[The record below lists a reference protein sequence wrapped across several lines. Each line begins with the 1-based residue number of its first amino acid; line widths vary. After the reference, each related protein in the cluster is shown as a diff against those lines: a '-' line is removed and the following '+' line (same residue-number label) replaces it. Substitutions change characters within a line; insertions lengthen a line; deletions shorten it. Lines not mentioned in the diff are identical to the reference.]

1 MSETR
6 SAAETIYPNQSPAP
20 AKAGGGA
27 AAPTETAPAP
37 AETAVEQTPAPETA
51 APETAPTLL
60 TEKPAEEATAKEA
73 AEPPPP
79 PFEADKITFPEGV
92 TPDPEIFGE
101 FSKIAESEKLSL
113 NAAQQLID
121 LHHKIAGG
129 LEQKNQDAW
138 KTVREGWVAAV
149 KADPEIGGDKL
160 PGVVRKIAKIL
171 DNPALAHPGLRRDM
185 EVTGMGDNHPLIWT
199 LNRLADAITEGTF
212 VSGDAPSRQ
221 APRSLA
227 QNIYPHLSPER

>member
-6 SAAETIYPNQSPAP
+6 SAAETIYPNQ
-20 AKAGGGA
+20 GGA

-37 AETAVEQTPAPETA
+37 AETAVEQTPAPETV

-60 TEKPAEEATAKEA
+60 TEKPAEEATEA

-92 TPDPEIFGE
+92 KPDPEIFGKFGE
-101 FSKIAESEKLSL
+101 IASKSGMSQETAQSLMDLYHSVASAQES
-113 NAAQQLID
+113 
-121 LHHKIAGG
+121 
-129 LEQKNQDAW
+129 KNLDAW
-138 KTVREGWVAAV
+138 KTTREGWVTAV
-149 KADPEIGGDKL
+149 KDDREIGGANLDDVKRT
-160 PGVVRKIAKIL
+160 VAKVL
-171 DNPALAHPGLRRDM
+171 DNPALSDPNFRAAL
-185 EVTGMGDNHPLIWT
+185 EVTGIGDHPAAIRT
-199 LNRLADAITEGTF
+199 LYRWAKALTEGTP
-212 VSGDAPSRQ
+212 VTGDAPSRQ